1 MPHNDIPY
9 HAISYHITHSHFKFT
24 QTSDTECAVTIDSKK
39 VAAAAAV
46 AVAAMPLLLVRLLAY
61 PLAGSRS
68 QSLREVIFLRVM
80 RHRRL
85 SNQRQYSNS
94 DYEIF
99 AMDYL
104 NYHLT

>member
-1 MPHNDIPY
+1 MIYHIIPY
-9 HAISYHITHSHFKFT
+9 HSHFKFT
-24 QTSDTECAVTIDSKK
+24 QTSGTECAMTIDSKK
-39 VAAAAAV
+39 AAAAV
-46 AVAAMPLLLVRLLAY
+46 AVAVMPLLLVRLLAY
-61 PLAGSRS
+61 PLAGSRF
-68 QSLREVIFLRVM
+68 QSLREVIFLRVG

-104 NYHLT
+104 NYSLT